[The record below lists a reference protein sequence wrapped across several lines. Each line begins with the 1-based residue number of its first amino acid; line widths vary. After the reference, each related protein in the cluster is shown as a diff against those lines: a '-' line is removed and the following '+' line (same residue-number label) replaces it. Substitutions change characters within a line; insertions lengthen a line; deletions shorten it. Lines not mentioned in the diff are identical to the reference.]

1 MKKLTSIC
9 LSLMTAV
16 TTMAQTPVYLDESKP
31 IEQRID
37 DALSRMTL
45 DEKIAVIHAQSKF
58 SAPGVK
64 RLGFPDLWT
73 DDGPH
78 GVRPDVLWDEWVQAG
93 QTNDS
98 CVAFPAL
105 TCLAATWN
113 PRMARLYGESLG
125 EEALYRNKSVM
136 LGPGVNIYRTPL
148 GGRNFEYMGEDPWLA
163 SRMVVPYVRG
173 LQSKGVA
180 ACVKHY
186 ALNNDEEY
194 RHQVN
199 VIISDRALHE
209 IYLPAFK
216 AAVQEG
222 EAWSIMGAYN
232 LYKDQHN
239 CHNDIMLNKILK
251 QDWGFDGV
259 VISDWG
265 GCHDTDEAVKNGLDL
280 EFGTWTDGLTMGK
293 TNAYDSYYLA
303 DAYKQGIREGKY
315 TTKELDDKVRRLL
328 RLYYRTTMKR
338 DKPFG
343 FLCSDSHYQ
352 AALEIAQQG
361 IVLLKNDKIKKLKNE
376 KVAAP
381 LLPID
386 LTKTKRILVVGENA
400 IKMMTVGGGSS
411 SLKVQREILP
421 LDGIASYLHQK
432 GNHNSQ
438 LSTLNS
444 QLDYARGYVGDTIQS
459 YNGVTVGRSLY
470 ETRSQAELTAE
481 AVEKAREADIVI
493 FIGGLNKSDHQDCEG
508 HDRLSYDLPYA
519 QNEVIEAILKVN
531 PRLVY
536 VNISGNGAAL
546 PWLDKVPAVVQAWF
560 IGSEAGEAIASVLF
574 GDVNPSGKLPF
585 TWYASL
591 DQCGAHALNAYP
603 GVWREDHKIIDE
615 EYKEGV
621 FVGYRWIDKQNA
633 KIKKL
638 KNENKPLFAFGHGLS
653 YTTFKLG
660 KLTAD
665 KTTMTEGGEITFTIP
680 VTNTGSIAGAETV
693 QLYISDL
700 EASVERPV
708 KELKAFQKVFLQ
720 PGETQQVSLTID
732 KGALSFYDEANSQWK
747 AEPGT
752 FEALVGTASDKIIS
766 RCSFT
771 LQ

>member
-1 MKKLTSIC
+1 M
-9 LSLMTAV
+9 
-16 TTMAQTPVYLDESKP
+16 
-31 IEQRID
+31 
-37 DALSRMTL
+37 
-45 DEKIAVIHAQSKF
+45 
-58 SAPGVK
+58 
-64 RLGFPDLWT
+64 
-73 DDGPH
+73 
-78 GVRPDVLWDEWVQAG
+78 
-93 QTNDS
+93 
-98 CVAFPAL
+98 
-105 TCLAATWN
+105 
-113 PRMARLYGESLG
+113 
-125 EEALYRNKSVM
+125 
-136 LGPGVNIYRTPL
+136 NIYRTPL

-163 SRMVVPYVRG
+163 SRMVVPYIKG

-216 AAVQEG
+216 AAVQEA

-265 GCHDTDEAVKNGLDL
+265 GCHDTDEAVRNGLDL

-303 DAYKQGIREGKY
+303 DAYKQGIKEGKY
-315 TTKELDDKVRRLL
+315 STKELDEKVRRLL
-328 RLYYRTTMKR
+328 RLFYRTTMRR

-343 FLCSDSHYQ
+343 FLCSDAHYQ

-361 IVLLKNDKIKKLKNE
+361 IVLLKNEGVKERRSKEEGVRSRKS
-376 KVAAP
+376 AP

-411 SLKVQREILP
+411 SLKAQREILP
-421 LDGIASYLHQK
+421 LDGIHAR
-432 GNHNSQ
+432 
-438 LSTLNS
+438 LNAQS
-444 QLDYARGYVGDTIQS
+444 SNLNAQSSNLNAQSPTLDYARGYVGDTVQS

-470 ETRSQAELTAE
+470 ETRSQEELTAE
-481 AVEKAREADIVI
+481 AVAKAKEADVVI

-585 TWYASL
+585 TWYTSL

-603 GVWREDHKIIDE
+603 GTWREDHKIIDE
-615 EYKEGV
+615 EYKEGI
-621 FVGYRWIDKQNA
+621 FVGYRWTDRLQANHKVQNS
-633 KIKKL
+633 KL
-638 KNENKPLFAFGHGLS
+638 KTQSPLFAFGHGLS

-660 KLTAD
+660 KMTAD
-665 KTTMTEGGEITFTIP
+665 KTSMTEGDEITFTIP
-680 VTNTGSIAGAETV
+680 VTNTGKMAGAETV
-693 QLYISDL
+693 QLYISDV

-720 PGETQQVSLTID
+720 PGETRQVSLTID
-732 KGALSFYDEANSQWK
+732 KRALSFYHEANSQWK
-747 AEPGT
+747 AEPGK
-752 FEALVGTASDKIIS
+752 FEALAGTASDKIVS
-766 RCSFT
+766 RCSFI
-771 LQ
+771 LR

>member
-1 MKKLTSIC
+1 MFISD
-9 LSLMTAV
+9 AV
-16 TTMAQTPVYLDESKP
+16 AQTPVYLDESKS

-113 PRMARLYGESLG
+113 PAMARLYGESLG

-163 SRMVVPYVRG
+163 SRIVVPYVKG

-216 AAVQEG
+216 AAVQEA

-232 LYKDQHN
+232 LYKNQHN

-303 DAYKQGIREGKY
+303 DAYKQGILSGKY
-315 TTKELDDKVRRLL
+315 STKELDEKVRRLL
-328 RLYYRTTMKR
+328 RLYYRTTMKKN
-338 DKPFG
+338 KPFG
-343 FLCSDSHYQ
+343 FLCSDSHYE
-352 AALEIAQQG
+352 AALKIAQEG
-361 IVLLKNDKIKKLKNE
+361 IVLLKNERVRSQESGVRRKE
-376 KVAAP
+376 TAP

-386 LTKTKRILVVGENA
+386 LAKTKRILVVGENA

-421 LDGIASYLHQK
+421 LDGICARF
-432 GNHNSQ
+432 NSHSSF
-438 LSTLNS
+438 LIPHSS
-444 QLDYARGYVGDTIQS
+444 KIDYARGYVGDTIQS

-481 AVEKAREADIVI
+481 AVAKAKEADVVI

-546 PWLDKVPAVVQAWF
+546 PWINKVPAVVQAWF

-603 GVWREDHKIIDE
+603 GTWREDHKIIDE
-615 EYKEGV
+615 EYKEGI
-621 FVGYRWIDKQNA
+621 FVGYRWTDR
-633 KIKKL
+633 IKVK
-638 KNENKPLFAFGHGLS
+638 KSKGKKVNSEPLFAFGHGLS

-660 KLTAD
+660 KMTAD
-665 KTTMTEGGEITFTIP
+665 KTSMTEGDEITFTIP
-680 VTNTGSIAGAETV
+680 VTNTGSRAGAETV

-708 KELKAFQKVFLQ
+708 KELKAFQKVYLQ
-720 PGETQQVSLTID
+720 PGETRQVSLTID
-732 KGALSFYDEANSQWK
+732 KSALSFYDEANSQWK
-747 AEPGT
+747 AEPGK
-752 FEALVGTASDKIIS
+752 FEALAGTSSDKIVS
-766 RCSFT
+766 RCSFI